1 MHKLNNMEKQKN
13 IDETR
18 DTMQQELS
26 PMLKQW
32 TKLKEKHPDALL
44 LFRVGDFY
52 ETYKEDARAAS
63 KILGITL
70 ARNEKMKG
78 QDGKPVEMAGFPH
91 HALDYYLP
99 KLIRAGQSVAICDQ
113 LEDPQK
119 LKKHEKRGMIETE
132 SQDNKNTETV
142 NNNNEP
148 KQEREATMTKK
159 EKKTEKKEEQVQ
171 AAQVEQQATTQ
182 QTTATKKQEGKKD
195 KSAKAEK
202 EQKPKQKLANG
213 DTLDYVT
220 VFRMSNLMPNANVYG
235 VKCRINGVEQ
245 DTKKLTKEER
255 AMWFDKKIDQ
265 KGLVEMKYPVAMRK
279 PAQTQEHNRSKSMK
293 M

>member
-1 MHKLNNMEKQKN
+1 MEQQKN
-13 IDETR
+13 INETR

-52 ETYKEDARAAS
+52 EMYKEDAVAAS
-63 KILGITL
+63 EILNITL

-78 QDGKPVEMAGFPH
+78 ADGRSVEIAGFPH

-99 KLIRAGQSVAICDQ
+99 KLIRAGQRIAICDQ
-113 LEDPQK
+113 VEDPQK
-119 LKKHEKRGMIETE
+119 LKKREKRGMIETE
-132 SQDNKNTETV
+132 GQENKKTETV

-148 KQEREATMTKK
+148 KQEREATMAKK
-159 EKKTEKKEEQVQ
+159 EKKTEKKEEQVK
-171 AAQVEQQATTQ
+171 AAQVEQQATVQ
-182 QTTATKKQEGKKD
+182 RTTATKKQVAKKD
-195 KSAKAEK
+195 ETAKAEK

-213 DTLDYVT
+213 DTLDYAT
-220 VFRMSNLMPNANVYG
+220 VFRMSNIAPNANVYG
-235 VKCRINGVEQ
+235 VKCRINGVDQ
-245 DTKKLTKEER
+245 DTRRLTKEER

-265 KGLVEMKYPVAMRK
+265 KGLVEMKYPAAMRK
-279 PAQTQEHNRSKSMK
+279 PAQTQEHSRSKSMK